1 MTEMKRNKTLILLV
15 ILVSYFMILLDN
27 SIIFTG
33 TVKIAEELHLTP
45 IMLSWVNNAYALT
58 FGGLLLV
65 GGRLGDSLNRKVA
78 FSMGLIIFGLG
89 SLLVAISTTDIMM
102 ILSRA
107 FQGVGSAILAPTT
120 LSLLMENFEGNERT
134 RAISAYGATAGIGAS
149 LGLVI
154 GGLFASLL
162 SWRDGFLINVPIAMV
177 MLILTAIYVPSS
189 QVHQKQSLDI
199 LGSIYSFVMMLS
211 LIYGIVGENARWIS
225 ILLFVIMLVL
235 FIKRERNF
243 KNPLVPLNLFTNK
256 ERLGAY
262 IARFF
267 YMGGMLSLWFLTPQ
281 MMQTNLGF
289 TPLQA
294 GIGFFPLTIVNFLV
308 ALTVSKLTHKF
319 GNEKLLVVGIFI
331 TMVGVSGLILFSPSL
346 GYLLGIALPMIL
358 MGVGQGL
365 TLSPLTVSGVAEVN
379 QQESGA
385 ASGLVNVF
393 HQIGGS
399 FGVSF
404 ISIISQ
410 NITDSLK
417 SYHIAMIVTTTLIA
431 IALVAVIIL
440 IYSKNLKIIK
450 GR

>member
-1 MTEMKRNKTLILLV
+1 MKQNKTLILLV

-162 SWRDGFLINVPIAMV
+162 SWRDGFLINLPIALI
-177 MLILTAIYVPSS
+177 MLVLTAIYIPSS
-189 QVHQKQSLDI
+189 QAHQEQSLDI

-243 KNPLVPLNLFTNK
+243 KNPLVPLHLFTNK

>member
-1 MTEMKRNKTLILLV
+1 MKRNKTLILLV

>member
-1 MTEMKRNKTLILLV
+1 
-15 ILVSYFMILLDN
+15 
-27 SIIFTG
+27 
-33 TVKIAEELHLTP
+33 
-45 IMLSWVNNAYALT
+45 
-58 FGGLLLV
+58 
-65 GGRLGDSLNRKVA
+65 
-78 FSMGLIIFGLG
+78 MGLIIFGLG

-162 SWRDGFLINVPIAMV
+162 SWRDGFLINLPIALI
-177 MLILTAIYVPSS
+177 MLVLTAIYIPSS

-243 KNPLVPLNLFTNK
+243 KNPLVPLHLFTNK

>member
-1 MTEMKRNKTLILLV
+1 MKQNKTLILLV

-162 SWRDGFLINVPIAMV
+162 SWRDGFLINLPIALI
-177 MLILTAIYVPSS
+177 MLVLTAIYIPSS

-243 KNPLVPLNLFTNK
+243 KNPLVPLHLFTNK

-358 MGVGQGL
+358 IGVGQGL